1 MRFLNRVQE
10 GFLKYVKDLRY
21 MLLRYYLSLIF
32 FLMSPVLQALP
43 INAPIIKSLKVVQ
56 EEQGNQGVTQNIVK
70 ALVLNEPEDIE
81 YTYQVVSGNASLEP
95 LEKSAIL
102 NIQSRGPLE
111 IQLVISNGQEIYD
124 SKSIKY
130 IDEALSADNLYKDR
144 ASWQQ
149 ATGRLSKHPSFAF
162 QQNNDKLP
170 NVLIIGD
177 SISIGYT
184 PYVQTSLAGKFNVY
198 RIPENGGDTGR
209 GLQKLDYWLSSLN
222 WEVIHF
228 NFGLHDLKRLT
239 NNTLDISGQIVNPPE
254 IYAEN
259 LKEIVKKLR
268 KKTAARLIWASITAV
283 PAGAVGRMSGDEI
296 LYNKLASQVM
306 KENKIVIND
315 LYKLSTTYPEGQ
327 LPADV
332 HFSDIGKKQQANQV
346 VEYILIKDNH
356 SH

>member
-1 MRFLNRVQE
+1 
-10 GFLKYVKDLRY
+10 
-21 MLLRYYLSLIF
+21 MLLRYSFSLIL

-43 INAPIIKSLKVVQ
+43 NNAPIITSLIVVQ

-70 ALVLNEPEDIE
+70 AVVLNERKGLE
-81 YTYQVVSGNASLEP
+81 YTYRIISGNASLEP
-95 LEKSAIL
+95 LDKAAIL
-102 NIQSRGPLE
+102 NIQSGGPLE
-111 IQLVISNGQEIYD
+111 IQLVISDGGEIYD

-130 IDEALSADNLYKDR
+130 TDKALSADNLYKDR
-144 ASWQQ
+144 ESWRQ

-162 QQNNDKLP
+162 QQANGQLP

-209 GLQKLDYWLSSLN
+209 GLQKLDYWLNSMS
-222 WEVIHF
+222 WDVIHF

-239 NNTLDISGQIVNPPE
+239 KNTLDIGGEIVNAPE

-259 LKEIVKKLR
+259 LRGIVKKLR
-268 KKTAARLIWASITAV
+268 GLTGARLIWASTTAV
-283 PAGAVGRMSGDEI
+283 PDGAVGRMSGDEI
-296 LYNKLASQVM
+296 LYNKVAAEIM
-306 KENKIVIND
+306 KENNIVIND
-315 LYKLSTTYPEGQ
+315 LYKLSATYPEGQ

-332 HFSDIGKKQQANQV
+332 HFSEIGKKQQANQV
-346 VEYILIKDNH
+346 VEFISYLR
-356 SH
+356 